1 MISSIRPFFSSA
13 PETKGG
19 ARWLI
24 RRAGTTMGI
33 VASSIQSFYDAMGK
47 KEVAG
52 FTVPAINLRGITY
65 YSALPATLRSRVRL
79 TLAMT
84 RFMTC
89 FEIVNIK
96 PIQTKKSLDSP
107 YQRLLLIEQDSIYEH
122 SYII

>member
-1 MISSIRPFFSSA
+1 MA
-13 PETKGG
+13 DKKGG
-19 ARWLI
+19 NYDGNRCIFDSVIL
-24 RRAGTTMGI
+24 RRNGE
-33 VASSIQSFYDAMGK
+33 

-96 PIQTKKSLDSP
+96 PISNQK
-107 YQRLLLIEQDSIYEH
+107 IA
-122 SYII
+122 